1 MRPLFSVSFWFLCR
15 IFPSH
20 FAEVPFYIQPKFC
33 IKCFHSLKKILPML
47 AAAVATYTKMTQIHI
62 SSPASPWKSN
72 LMIPTSPLKMS
83 IHSSLMLKVEFRIF
97 PSNPEEVPVLL
108 TLLIDTTIFAVV
120 WPRHWESYL
129 IPPSLPLLISRSTWF
144 YLIYFLN
151 LEFSYHTVGS
161 KIWHCHCSGFAAV
174 AWSQSLARELPHAN
188 DVAKIK
194 QNNQKHSFL

>member
-1 MRPLFSVSFWFLCR
+1 MSTLRCILCNQQLLVSSAPSRGSYETTLFSFLLISLQHLPQPLCR
-15 IFPSH
+15 S
-20 FAEVPFYIQPKFC
+20 AFYIQPKFC

-108 TLLIDTTIFAVV
+108 TLVIDTTIFAVA

-129 IPPSLPLLISRSTWF
+129 IPPSLPLLISRST
-144 YLIYFLN
+144 
-151 LEFSYHTVGS
+151 
-161 KIWHCHCSGFAAV
+161 
-174 AWSQSLARELPHAN
+174 
-188 DVAKIK
+188 
-194 QNNQKHSFL
+194 